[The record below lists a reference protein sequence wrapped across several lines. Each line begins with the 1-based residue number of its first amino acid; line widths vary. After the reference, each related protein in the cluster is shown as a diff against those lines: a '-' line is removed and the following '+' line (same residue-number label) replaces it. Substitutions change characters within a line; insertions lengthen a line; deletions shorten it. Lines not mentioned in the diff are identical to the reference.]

1 MAEIPPI
8 ILPHGGYRK
17 LIAYRKS
24 ETIYQGTVVFCRR
37 FLPARGDRTV
47 DQMVQAARS
56 GKQNIA
62 EGSSAGGTSRE
73 TEIKLTNVARA
84 SLDELLEDYL
94 DWLKVHGEEEWARE
108 DPRKAAAKDFAQK
121 HPDWEDWKG
130 IFESRP
136 AETLCNVQIVLI
148 HQTRYLLER
157 MIRRQEEDFRRN
169 GGVRE
174 RMHAAR
180 TAARAGNWA
189 AGLRDW
195 LAGAESAGELTR
207 READARREVE
217 RAAWGVRREKG
228 WGQGRDHR
236 ETRDHRDEGS
246 VTFSGELCMP
256 GDKETKPC
264 R

>member
-1 MAEIPPI
+1 MAEIPEI
-8 ILPHGGYRK
+8 VLPHGGYRK

-24 ETIYQGTVVFCRR
+24 EVIYQGTVVFCRR
-37 FLPARGDRTV
+37 FLPAHGNRTV

-62 EGSSAGGTSRE
+62 EGSSASGTSRE

-94 DWLKVHGEEEWARE
+94 DWLTAHGTAEWERE
-108 DPRKAAAKDFAQK
+108 DSRKIAAKDFAK
-121 HPDWEDWKG
+121 EHPDWEDWKG

-136 AETLCNVQIVLI
+136 AETLCNLQIVLI

-157 MIRRQEEDFRRN
+157 MIQRQEVDFKRN

-180 TAARAGNWA
+180 VATRGGNWA

-195 LAGAESAGELTR
+195 LGGSESAEEFER
-207 READARREVE
+207 RVAEARREVE
-217 RAAWGVRREKG
+217 RAAWGVRREKE
-228 WGQGRDHR
+228 WGQ
-236 ETRDHRDEGS
+236 
-246 VTFSGELCMP
+246 
-256 GDKETKPC
+256 
-264 R
+264 

>member
-1 MAEIPPI
+1 MAEIPEI
-8 ILPHGGYRK
+8 VLPHGGYRK

-24 ETIYQGTVVFCRR
+24 KVIYQGTVLFCKR

-62 EGSSAGGTSRE
+62 EGSSASGTSRE

-94 DWLKVHGEEEWARE
+94 DWIKAHGAEEWARE
-108 DPRKAAAKDFAQK
+108 DSRKIAAKDFAK
-121 HPDWEDWKG
+121 EHPDWEDWKG

-136 AETLCNVQIVLI
+136 AETLCNLQIVLI

-157 MIRRQEEDFRRN
+157 MIRRQEVDFKRN
-169 GGVRE
+169 GGVRK

-180 TAARAGNWA
+180 VAARGGNWA
-189 AGLRDW
+189 AGLRDC
-195 LAGAESAGELTR
+195 LGGSGSAEELER
-207 READARREVE
+207 RVVEARREME
-217 RAAWGVRREKG
+217 WAAWGVRREKG
-228 WGQGRDHR
+228 WGQ
-236 ETRDHRDEGS
+236 
-246 VTFSGELCMP
+246 
-256 GDKETKPC
+256 
-264 R
+264 